1 MSLFAIFY
9 TIDLHEP
16 HNILCLTKQGM
27 MYGDMLENSQM
38 PKEACSMIGL
48 NGRFVP
54 IIKQMY
60 DNILAKR
67 YCNRFTTKECAMF
80 YPVVL
85 SGKRNG

>member
-48 NGRFVP
+48 NGRFVSV
-54 IIKQMY
+54 INKTY
-60 DNILAKR
+60 DNLLAKL
-67 YCNRFTTKECAMF
+67 YSNHFTTKECTIFCLM
-80 YPVVL
+80 VC
-85 SGKRNG
+85 